1 MRKGRILSCLFLIA
15 VAAYAIHAALR
26 WTFKTALFP
35 LSVSIPLLVLA
46 AAQLLLE
53 IYGKA
58 ETARGPA
65 VDLELAADVPP
76 DVARRRVMGVL
87 YWIGGFILMVF
98 LFGFPVAV
106 PLFMF
111 FYLRLQGRE
120 SWPWSLGLTAG
131 AWGFFYF
138 VFQRLIH
145 MQFEDG
151 LLQSWLGL

>member
-1 MRKGRILSCLFLIA
+1 MRKGRILFCLFLIA

-26 WTFKTALFP
+26 WTFKAALFP

-46 AAQLLLE
+46 TAQLLVE

-76 DVARRRVMGVL
+76 DVARRRVMEIL
-87 YWIGGFILMVF
+87 YWIGGFILAVF
-98 LFGFPVAV
+98 LIGFPLAV
-106 PLFMF
+106 PLFMIS
-111 FYLRLQGRE
+111 YLRLQGRE
-120 SWPWSLGLTAG
+120 NWAWSVGLTAG